1 MNFFVSLVL
10 VLTPLLPADIPPTL
24 IYLGPGVDPIHS
36 LKLKMGGP
44 MPYAGLVLTP
54 ANWVRL
60 KSALEGAPDLCVW
73 AVDEAIKRC
82 EQGAREQADILLNR
96 ETEDKAII
104 SAYEIRLQ
112 KSELALESAIEEAVM
127 YKWTSTIIGTV
138 LVGALTWI
146 IVEKI

>member
-1 MNFFVSLVL
+1 MYFILSLVL

-36 LKLKMGGP
+36 LKLRMGEP
-44 MPYAGLVLTP
+44 MPYTGLVVTA

-73 AVDEAIKRC
+73 AVDEAITRC
-82 EQGAREQADILLNR
+82 EQGAREQAEILLHR
-96 ETEDKAII
+96 ENEDKAII

-112 KSELALESAIEEAVM
+112 QSELALQDAIEDAAM

-138 LVGALTWI
+138 LIGALTWI

>member
-1 MNFFVSLVL
+1 M
-10 VLTPLLPADIPPTL
+10 
-24 IYLGPGVDPIHS
+24 
-36 LKLKMGGP
+36 
-44 MPYAGLVLTP
+44 
-54 ANWVRL
+54 R
-60 KSALEGAPDLCVW
+60 
-73 AVDEAIKRC
+73 
-82 EQGAREQADILLNR
+82 ARRQKQADILLNR

>member
-1 MNFFVSLVL
+1 
-10 VLTPLLPADIPPTL
+10 
-24 IYLGPGVDPIHS
+24 
-36 LKLKMGGP
+36 
-44 MPYAGLVLTP
+44 MPYTGLVVTP

-82 EQGAREQADILLNR
+82 EQGAREQAEILLNR

-104 SAYEIRLQ
+104 SAYETRLQ
-112 KSELALESAIEEAVM
+112 KSELALQDAIEDVAV

-138 LVGALTWI
+138 LIGALTWI
-146 IVEKI
+146 IAEKI